1 LRRLVDR
8 KVRSARVLQLN
19 APSISHHLRIPKADA
34 ILQAS
39 ALSLRDQLLGKPFA
53 ACDK

>member
-1 LRRLVDR
+1 V
-8 KVRSARVLQLN
+8 VQLN
-19 APSISHHLRIPKADA
+19 APAISHHLRIPKADA

-39 ALSLRDQLLGKPFA
+39 ALGLRDQLVGKPFM